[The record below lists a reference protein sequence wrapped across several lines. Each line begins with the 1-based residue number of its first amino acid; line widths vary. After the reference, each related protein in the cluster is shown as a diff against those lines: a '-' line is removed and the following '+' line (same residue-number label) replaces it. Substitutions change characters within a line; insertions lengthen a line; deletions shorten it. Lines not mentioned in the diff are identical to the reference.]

1 MGQKIQAVKG
11 MNDLLPLE
19 QKDFKLT
26 SAFWQ
31 AFEDVVGKWTR
42 RFGYSQI
49 RTPILEQT
57 GLFVRSIG
65 EETDVVGKEMYTFS
79 DSNDTLSLSLRPEGT
94 ASCLRAQDEQK
105 HHTTTPQNQ
114 TTHPPHKSYGIWGR
128 CSAANGRRKAV
139 TVSFIRSAWKL
150 WGLTAPMS
158 MPK

>member
-42 RFGYSQI
+42 RFGYGQI

-65 EETDVVGKEMYTFS
+65 EETDVVGKEMYTFP

-94 ASCLRAQDEQK
+94 ACGGRTQSAVQQPAIAMVYGADV
-105 HHTTTPQNQ
+105 
-114 TTHPPHKSYGIWGR
+114 PPR
-128 CSAANGRRKAV
+128 TAAERPLPSVSSGRRR
-139 TVSFIRSAWKL
+139 SF
-150 WGLTAPMS
+150 GV
-158 MPK
+158 